1 MKHFSLVVLF
11 LVLAN
16 TAQSGEFDEGVIE
29 PFFKTYCDSCH
40 TGEKPK
46 GGFRTDSANLKPDFS
61 DHASKAKW
69 REIVNVLNSHEMP
82 PKKSLQPKAPEVA
95 RIVDWI
101 TNSMVKAEK
110 AKRGTSAVLRR
121 LNRME
126 YKNTIRDLFGLDYD
140 VSGFPEDPPAGG
152 FDNNG
157 QALTLSP
164 LHLEIYLTAARQIV
178 GRAIVEGPKPEKIKW
193 RFIPKV
199 GDADRTRFRL
209 DKVNNPLV
217 NGGNNRQEGDWIVV
231 HHNSWDKQI
240 GARDFRVPHS
250 GEYLIRLHAAG
261 RIPERGEVV
270 ASAQK
275 ILEGRRDQQQRENPK
290 AEKYHNEQ
298 FARDLAHFQND
309 KMYGYGPPR
318 AKLVLQLGPQPQTLA
333 EFDTSRIPES
343 PITHEF
349 KAFFTTES
357 AGVHFEY
364 AYSIPSVLENFWLQ
378 SRDNFARPELR
389 VKWFEIE
396 GPINDP
402 WESGNQVKLLPNIPP
417 GDSPGTNHARDTLGQ
432 FMRKAYRRPVAPS
445 EIQAKMSL
453 FEKSR
458 ARGDSH
464 VKALREA
471 ILSVLI
477 SPHFLFLVEQPDEIH
492 QGQMKLNDH
501 EIASRLSYFLW
512 SSMPDA
518 ELFRAADA
526 GELTDG
532 KKRRTQVQ
540 RMLKDPKCEAFVKN
554 FAGQW
559 LGLRDVGTNPPAA
572 DLYPQYDRH
581 LETSIVGESLAF
593 FREILRNDLDMK
605 NFIQSDFVTINERLA
620 RHYGFD
626 GVVGDEFRKV
636 KAPAGSHRGGIVT
649 QASVL
654 TITSNG
660 TRTSPVK
667 RGTWIMKNL
676 LGVDPGLPV
685 ANAGEIAPK
694 VPGIDKATVRKR
706 LEIHRQ
712 LEQCARCHSKI
723 DPLGFAL
730 ENFNAAG
737 EWRDREGFGYKGRI
751 ESNDPLIDARSE
763 MIDGTTIE
771 GVDGLRRSM
780 LEREDLF
787 LSCLISK
794 LYTYALGREMG
805 LADNPQIR
813 AAIAHAKKNG
823 NTIRSVLEF
832 MTDSDPF
839 LTK

>member
-1 MKHFSLVVLF
+1 MKYLSLIVLF
-11 LVLAN
+11 LGLAN
-16 TAQSGEFDEGVIE
+16 NSRSSEDYETVIE
-29 PFFKTYCDSCH
+29 PFFKSYCHSCH

-46 GGFRTDSANLKPDFS
+46 GDFRTDSATLRPDFS
-61 DHASKAKW
+61 DQAIKAKW
-69 REIVNVLNSHEMP
+69 REVVNVLNSHEMP
-82 PKKSLQPKAPEVA
+82 PKKSLQPKASEVA

-101 TNSMVKAEK
+101 TGGMVKAEL
-110 AKRGTSAVLRR
+110 AKRESSVVLRR
-121 LNRME
+121 LNRAE
-126 YKNTIRDLFGLDYD
+126 YKNTIRDLFGMDYD

-157 QALTLSP
+157 RALTLSP
-164 LHLEIYLTAARQIV
+164 LHLEIYLGAARQIV
-178 GRAIVEGPKPEKIKW
+178 ERAIVEGPKPQKIKW
-193 RFIPKV
+193 RFTPKV
-199 GDADRTRFRL
+199 GDADRTRLRL
-209 DKVNNPLV
+209 DKDNNPIV
-217 NGGNNRQEGDWIVV
+217 NGGNNKQEGDWVVV

-240 GARDFRVPHS
+240 GARDFRVPHT
-250 GEYLIRLHAAG
+250 GNYVIRLHAAG
-261 RIPERGEVV
+261 RIPDRQEVV

-275 ILEGRRDQQQRENPK
+275 ILESRREHQQKENPK
-290 AEKYHNEQ
+290 GEKYHKEQ
-298 FARDLAHFQND
+298 YERDLEHFRND
-309 KMYGYGPPR
+309 KMYDYGPPR
-318 AKLVLQLGPQPQTLA
+318 VKLVLQLGPQPQTLA

-349 KAFFTTES
+349 KAFFTKET
-357 AGVHFEY
+357 AGVNFEY
-364 AYSIPSVLENFWLQ
+364 AYSIPSVLENFWMQ

-389 VKWFEIE
+389 VSWFEIE
-396 GPINDP
+396 GPLNDSWP
-402 WESGNQVKLLPNIPP
+402 PSNHVKLLGNSTP
-417 GDSPGTNHARDTLGQ
+417 GDTLDAKHARDVLGQ
-432 FMRKAYRRPVAPS
+432 FMRKAFRRPVEPS
-445 EIQAKMSL
+445 EIQAKMEL

-458 ARGDSH
+458 ARGDSFT
-464 VKALREA
+464 KSMREA
-471 ILSVLI
+471 FLSVLI
-477 SPHFLFLVEQPDEIH
+477 SPHFLFLVEQPSEIK
-492 QGQMKLNDH
+492 QEQKKLTDH
-501 EIASRLSYFLW
+501 EIASRLSYFFW

-518 ELFRAADA
+518 ELFRAAEA
-526 GELTDG
+526 GELTDE
-532 KKRRTQVQ
+532 KKRRMQVQ
-540 RMLKDPKCEAFVKN
+540 RMLKDPKCEAFVQN

-581 LETSIVGESLAF
+581 LETSMVGESLAF
-593 FREILRNDLDMK
+593 FREILQNDLDIK
-605 NFIQSDFVTINERLA
+605 HFIQSDFVTINERMA
-620 RHYGFD
+620 RHYGFS
-626 GVVGDEFRKV
+626 GVRGDEFRKV
-636 KAPAGSHRGGIVT
+636 QASDSSHRGGIVT

-676 LGVDPGLPV
+676 LGIDPGLPV

-712 LEQCARCHSKI
+712 MEQCARCHSKI

-763 MIDGTTIE
+763 MIDGTKMD

-780 LEREDLF
+780 LEREELF
-787 LSCLISK
+787 LSCLTSK

-805 LADNPQIR
+805 LADNPQIK
-813 AAIAHAKKNG
+813 AAVAHAKKNG
-823 NTIRSVLEF
+823 NTLRSVLEF
-832 MTDSDPF
+832 ITDSGPF
-839 LTK
+839 LSK